1 MDEQLSTD
9 PILDEALDHLPME
22 PLPPH
27 FVNRVL
33 AEVQQTPQA
42 ITHESF
48 RLNYLDFL
56 IPGFLL
62 LFFVLTTAVIV
73 IGSNWD
79 VDLLSGGQFFVMSL
93 KGTAVI
99 FFALFI
105 EMCLGIIAY
114 FYLWSEQY

>member
-9 PILDEALDHLPME
+9 PILDEALDSLPVE

-27 FVNRVL
+27 FVNRVM
-33 AEVQQTPQA
+33 AEVRQTPQA
-42 ITHESF
+42 AAHESF

-62 LFFVLTTAVIV
+62 LFFVLITAVFV
-73 IGSNWD
+73 ISSSQG
-79 VDLLSGGQFFVMSL
+79 VDLFNSSQSFAGVQGA
-93 KGTAVI
+93 AVL
-99 FFALFI
+99 FLALFI
-105 EMCLGIIAY
+105 EICLGVIAY